1 MEDNKEVEAAYVVTI
16 HKDGTFAAHME
27 QPDEKFVVERAATAY
42 DVLTI
47 SQNLVKEIEMGQL
60 TDRIVMSILTVM
72 QGAAQPTTA
81 SAVKEKLK
89 ERGIH
94 PESATEAE

>member
-1 MEDNKEVEAAYVVTI
+1 MENNNEVEAVYVVTI

-27 QPDEKFVVERAATAY
+27 QPEEKFVVERAANAY

-60 TDRIVMSILTVM
+60 TERIMTSMLMIL
-72 QGAAQPTTA
+72 QGPPKETPA

-89 ERGIH
+89 ERGIN

>member
-27 QPDEKFVVERAATAY
+27 QPEKPFETTRAATAY
-42 DVLTI
+42 DILTI
-47 SQNLVKEIEMGQL
+47 SQNLVKEIEMSQL
-60 TDRIVMSILTVM
+60 TDRIIMSLLAVL

-81 SAVKEKLK
+81 DAVKEKLK
-89 ERGIH
+89 ERGIN
-94 PESATEAE
+94 PESAAEAE